1 MNVLVFGDSIG
12 LGLWDENGGWVG
24 RLTEFLVKKS
34 IASDLDED
42 YEIYNLGVSGDTTEG
57 LVERFEFETRYRVG
71 ESETAIIFS
80 AARAIFPVWLAEFW
94 GTGYPKGGRCGGNRR
109 RCLQALEAKTFRRL
123 GE

>member
-80 AARAIFPVWLAEFW
+80 AARAIFRGLTKNLCHSLVLSGKKYGWRSKE
-94 GTGYPKGGRCGGNRR
+94 RS
-109 RCLQALEAKTFRRL
+109 
-123 GE
+123 